1 MVNGVTGLAICYIA
15 QLKGSKLNFLFCT
28 LSCKWVNWQ
37 YWFVI
42 LLSCAAS
49 HIRFFLTH
57 THMHT
62 TQNQILIFTFLLK
75 VFCRVLQHEYTFK
88 NPIKREWWHR
98 TRNSQR
104 NRIPK
109 CMSLKVKYFVKIA
122 INVKSLRQNGR
133 AYCGRHMYTTILY
146 FLTDVLGD

>member
-1 MVNGVTGLAICYIA
+1 MGL
-15 QLKGSKLNFLFCT
+15 Q
-28 LSCKWVNWQ
+28 VWQ
-37 YWFVI
+37 YIILHNSKVLNWTFCSAHCLVNELTGNTDLSFFSAVLQATFV
-42 LLSCAAS
+42 
-49 HIRFFLTH
+49 FFLH

-75 VFCRVLQHEYTFK
+75 VFCRVLQHEYIFK